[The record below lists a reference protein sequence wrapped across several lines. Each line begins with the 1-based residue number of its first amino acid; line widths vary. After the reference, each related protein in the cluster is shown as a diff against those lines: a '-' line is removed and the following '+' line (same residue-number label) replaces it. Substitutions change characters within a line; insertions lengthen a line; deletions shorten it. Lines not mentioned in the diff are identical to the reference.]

1 MGTQFHHDT
10 QMQQGKVD
18 DISEYEPSVRVPDND
33 LKLLDSMMTL
43 RNVDGG
49 KACVRAYVKGCLIL
63 MISV

>member
-18 DISEYEPSVRVPDND
+18 DISEYEPSVQIADQD
-33 LKLLDSMMTL
+33 LKVLDSMMTL

-49 KACVRAYVKGCLIL
+49 KEHL
-63 MISV
+63 

>member
-49 KACVRAYVKGCLIL
+49 KESPSKPTHAEGVT
-63 MISV
+63 